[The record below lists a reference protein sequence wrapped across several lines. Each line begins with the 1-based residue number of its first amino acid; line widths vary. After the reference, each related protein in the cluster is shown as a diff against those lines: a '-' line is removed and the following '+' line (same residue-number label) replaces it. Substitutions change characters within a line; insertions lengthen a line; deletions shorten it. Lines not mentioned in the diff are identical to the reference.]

1 MGFSLT
7 SGIIA
12 LMEKKIEAVIA
23 RLYDLNIPVVITRP
37 DPQFGD
43 YATNAALQLA
53 KPLGKNP
60 RAIADEIAA
69 GLKATGEFK
78 EVTVAG
84 PGFINL
90 RVADAAIFK
99 AAMQT
104 ELDASVKRILL
115 EYSCPNPFKEVHT
128 GHMYQTFLGDAL
140 GRMYERAGA
149 MVYRANFG
157 GDVGLHVGKAMWGI
171 LKEIGGEYPEKLE
184 AVEELARPLYLG
196 RAYVAG
202 SSAYENDEEAKL
214 EITALNKKV
223 YQIHAENDHESA
235 FARIY
240 WTCRQWSYDYF
251 TGLYGR
257 IGAEPFNKFYPESMT
272 STPGLELVEGNTGNV
287 FRESEGAVIL
297 PEEVSGLHTR
307 VFITSQ
313 GLPTYETKDLGV
325 ISLEA
330 ADFDYDKRIIMT
342 GNDQSEY
349 MKVVFK
355 ALELINPELGAKQ
368 THVINGTVRFG
379 DGKKMS
385 SRLGNV
391 SRAIDVL
398 EAANDAVTAENDTM
412 RSQIALGALKYS
424 LLKNRIGGDIAF
436 DLEQSVSLEGNSGP
450 YLQYAAVRAASILAK
465 VTEAKTVEGATELD
479 EYERALAWQLAQY
492 GSAVQQALADS
503 SPHHVCSYLYA
514 LTQIFS
520 RFYENS
526 RVIGDEREGVRVQLV
541 ARYREVLV
549 EGLDLLGI
557 EVPERM

>member
-1 MGFSLT
+1 MRTEILP
-7 SGIIA
+7 
-12 LMEKKIEAVIA
+12 
-23 RLYDLNIPVVITRP
+23 PVK
-37 DPQFGD
+37 Q
-43 YATNAALQLA
+43 
-53 KPLGKNP
+53 
-60 RAIADEIAA
+60 
-69 GLKATGEFK
+69 
-78 EVTVAG
+78 
-84 PGFINL
+84 
-90 RVADAAIFK
+90 
-99 AAMQT
+99 
-104 ELDASVKRILL
+104 ILL

-140 GRMYERAGA
+140 GRMYERAGTK
-149 MVYRANFG
+149 VFRANFG

-171 LKEIGGEYPEKLE
+171 LQELGGEYPEKLDNI
-184 AVEELARPLYLG
+184 EEIGRPAYLG

-202 SSAYENDEEAKL
+202 SSAYEADEEAKL
-214 EITALNKKV
+214 EITTLNKKV
-223 YQIHAENDHESA
+223 YQLHADSDHESA

-251 TGLYGR
+251 TTLYAR
-257 IGAEPFNKFYPESMT
+257 IGAEPFDKFYPESTT
-272 STPGLELVEGNTGNV
+272 SMPGLELVEGNTGDV
-287 FRESEGAVIL
+287 FKESEGAIVL
-297 PEEVSGLHTR
+297 PEEISGLHTR
-307 VFITSQ
+307 VFVTSQ

-325 ISLEA
+325 IALEA
-330 ADFDYDKRIIMT
+330 ADFTYDKRIIMT

-391 SRAIDVL
+391 SRALDVL
-398 EAANDAVTAENDTM
+398 EVASEVVTAENDTM
-412 RSQIALGALKYS
+412 RNQISLGALKYS

-450 YLQYAAVRAASILAK
+450 YLQYAAVRAMSILAK
-465 VTEAKTVEGATELD
+465 VTEAKNAEGTAELD
-479 EYERALAWQLAQY
+479 EYERTLAWQLAQY
-492 GSAVQQALADS
+492 GDAVQQALVDS

-514 LTQIFS
+514 LSQSFN

-526 RVIGDEREGVRVQLV
+526 RVVGDEREGLRVQLV
-541 ARYREVLV
+541 ARYREVLT
-549 EGLDLLGI
+549 EGLGLLGI